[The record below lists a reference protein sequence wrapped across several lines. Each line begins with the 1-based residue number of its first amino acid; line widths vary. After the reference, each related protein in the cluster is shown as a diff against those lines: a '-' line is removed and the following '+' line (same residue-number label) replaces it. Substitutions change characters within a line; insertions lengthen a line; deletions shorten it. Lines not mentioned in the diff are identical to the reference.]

1 MSHPMAPEPVA
12 MTRVAQQ
19 RLWPLYLGLLVLAV
33 CWLGPLPA
41 MSRTAFSAHMLL
53 HLGVTA
59 LAAPLLAIGLARAGL
74 RLGRM
79 DRAGRWMLL
88 GFSAEMVVVWGWH
101 LPALHEAAAL
111 NVWAFVAQQAS
122 FLAVGLAIWLLGFAA
137 RSRFEIGAAMLGFF
151 LTFAHMTMLG
161 ILLVMAPKLIYPAEL
176 CLGAF
181 GFEQLEDQR
190 FGGILMAGWSGVVYL
205 AGALLLGAR
214 LLEDQGPVAPH
225 GGSGR

>member
-1 MSHPMAPEPVA
+1 MTPVSHK
-12 MTRVAQQ
+12 Q
-19 RLWPLYLGLLVLAV
+19 LWPLYLGFLVLAL

-74 RLGRM
+74 RLGRT
-79 DRAGRWMLL
+79 DRAGKWLL
-88 GFSAEMVVVWGWH
+88 LAFSAEMVVVWGWH

-111 NVWAFVAQQAS
+111 NVWAFVLQQAS

-137 RSRFEIGAAMLGFF
+137 RSRFDIAGAMLGFF

-190 FGGILMAGWSGVVYL
+190 FGGLLMASWSAIVFLTGTLV
-205 AGALLLGAR
+205 LGAR
-214 LLEDQGPVAPH
+214 LLENDDPADPLDDV
-225 GGSGR
+225 